1 VLVIPGT
8 VALGIL
14 AAASFSTHHSIMQL
28 LLRCQTIKPHWPCA
42 FLQEIL
48 VEIIRLVRVRIHALS
63 IGAFYSGCE
72 DLLSV
77 HLPNPPTLHRTAFSV
92 GEDLP
97 VGY

>member
-14 AAASFSTHHSIMQL
+14 AAASLASQYYEQL
-28 LLRCQTIKPHWPCA
+28 LLRCQTIKPGIGRA
-42 FLQEIL
+42 FCRRSW
-48 VEIIRLVRVRIHALS
+48 VEIIRLVFIRVRIHALS

-77 HLPNPPTLHRTAFSV
+77 HFTDLPLHRTAFSV